1 MADDTLLTVADLR
14 LQHRQAGVLLDG
26 VSLTVKR
33 GQILGVVGESGSGKS
48 LTGLSVLG
56 LQPEGRLSGTLKFD
70 GEDLTRFSSR
80 DWRRFRG
87 RRAAMIF
94 QDPMTAFLPVRRIGP
109 QIVEQIRLH
118 TKLSRQAASERVVS
132 LLGRMGVP
140 SPEQTA
146 RRFPHELSGGL
157 RQRAMIAMALSCDPE
172 LLIADEP
179 TTALDVTVQ
188 AQILTLLKEIGAREA
203 SVMLITHDMGVV
215 AQSCT
220 DVAVLYAGVVIET
233 GPVASVLQAPLHPYT
248 QALLKA
254 IPPMDGPRPER
265 LPVIDGA
272 PPSPETRPVGCVFAP
287 RCPQIAPACA
297 IRPIMRGEG
306 AHRAACVLVA

>member
-1 MADDTLLTVADLR
+1 MAGEALLELEDLR
-14 LQHRQAGVLLDG
+14 LDHEKAGVLLDG
-26 VSLTVKR
+26 VSLTVRR
-33 GQILGVVGESGSGKS
+33 GQVLGVVGESGSGKS

-56 LQPEGRLSGTLKFD
+56 LQPKGRLSGTMTFA
-70 GEDLTRFSSR
+70 GEDLTRFGSR

-94 QDPMTAFLPVRRIGP
+94 QDPMTAFLPVRRIGA
-109 QIVEQIRLH
+109 QIIEQIRLH
-118 TKLSRQAASERVVS
+118 KSVSRQEARKQVVS
-132 LLGRMGVP
+132 LLTRMGVP
-140 SPEQTA
+140 APEQA
-146 RRFPHELSGGL
+146 ADRFPHELSGGL

-188 AQILTLLKEIGAREA
+188 AQILTLIREIGAREA

-220 DVAVLYAGVVIET
+220 DVAVLYAGVVVET
-233 GPVASVLQAPLHPYT
+233 GPVTEVLQTPLHPYT
-248 QALLKA
+248 QALLRA

-265 LPVIDGA
+265 LPVIEGV
-272 PPSPETRPVGCVFAP
+272 PPSPETRPAGCVFAP
-287 RCPQIAPACA
+287 RCPQVTSKCA
-297 IRPIMRGEG
+297 VRPSMRGEG
-306 AHRAACVLVA
+306 LHRVACVLIA